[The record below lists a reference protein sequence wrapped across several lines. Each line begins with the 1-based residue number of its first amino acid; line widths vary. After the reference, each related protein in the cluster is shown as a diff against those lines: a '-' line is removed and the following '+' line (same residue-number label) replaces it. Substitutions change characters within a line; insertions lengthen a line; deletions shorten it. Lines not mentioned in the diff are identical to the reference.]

1 MAKGTALLSAIT
13 GAKKPKIFQVPKPK
27 EPKGA
32 GMAAPISDYY
42 WPPSLYLSDKDY
54 PGIENWKAGDV
65 VNLAVTAKVG
75 SMRMEE
81 SEKGKKSCH
90 TDLTITAIADLG
102 GKK

>member
-1 MAKGTALLSAIT
+1 MAKGNALLSAIT
-13 GAKKPKIFQVPKPK
+13 GAKKPKIHEVPKPK

-32 GMAAPISDYY
+32 RMPSNGEYY

-54 PGIENWKAGDV
+54 PGIENWKAGDT

>member
-1 MAKGTALLSAIT
+1 MAKALLAAIS
-13 GAKKPKIFQVPKPK
+13 GAKKPKVFQVPKPK
-27 EPKGA
+27 EPKGMNMPS
-32 GMAAPISDYY
+32 GGDYY
-42 WPPSLYLSDKDY
+42 YPPSLYLSDKDY
-54 PGIENWKAGDV
+54 PGIENWEVGDT

-75 SMRMEE
+75 SMRMEV